1 MRPLL
6 LLSAA
11 CLGFVAPAQA
21 QWFRPLDRGGSIAA
35 YLMDIHAAAGRRH
48 EIRGDCMSAC
58 TMWLGHRGVCVAP
71 DAVLWF
77 HGASDGVQAMRQANP
92 WRAIDPQANAALL
105 AMYPPRVRAVV
116 APWLDSPAWRTLTG
130 VELIAL
136 GVPACADRQGVA
148 ADAASQARFAV
159 AAPPNPADRETGG
172 R

>member
-6 LLSAA
+6 LLSA
-11 CLGFVAPAQA
+11 CLCLAAPAQA
-21 QWFRPLDRGGSIAA
+21 QGLRPLDRGGSIAA
-35 YLMDIHAAAGRRH
+35 YLMEIHAAAGKRH

-77 HGASDGVQAMRQANP
+77 HGASDGVQAMRQSNP
-92 WRAIDPQANAALL
+92 WRAISREANAALL

-116 APWLDSPAWRTLTG
+116 APWLESPAWRRLTG

-136 GVPACADRQGVA
+136 GVPACEAT
-148 ADAASQARFAV
+148 ARRAPEAPTRLA
-159 AAPPNPADRETGG
+159 AAPSDPAGRESGG